1 MKKASK
7 LRIELWYITVF
18 TSKMEKKKLAKE
30 TKKVQPLR
38 LGKKKKVQS
47 LYWFHRE
54 PRETKH
60 FKERMVSYV
69 QHSWEVR

>member
-38 LGKKKKVQS
+38 LGKKKKSKVSIGFIENQEKLS
-47 LYWFHRE
+47 ISRRE
-54 PRETKH
+54 WPAMFNTPGR
-60 FKERMVSYV
+60 
-69 QHSWEVR
+69 

>member
-7 LRIELWYITVF
+7 LRIELWYIPVF
-18 TSKMEKKKLAKE
+18 RSKMEKKKLAKE
-30 TKKVQPLR
+30 TEKVHPLR
-38 LGKKKKVQS
+38 LEKKKSKR

-69 QHSWEVR
+69 QHSWKVR